1 MLRMDLINALELAAP
16 ALAVN
21 PHIPI
26 LTHFWFTG
34 KSVVAFNDRIG
45 IEVPLVTGL
54 MAFAAP
60 GELLLNMLKASR
72 AKEIT
77 VTLPAGPD
85 AGNVMVKAATARMLF
100 PFLPAT
106 DFLFEMPKLTN
117 TNNLSRE
124 FITAIKT
131 CLRPTTDKDSS
142 PEERGVTIIKQNDQ
156 LLFFSTDR
164 MTITHA
170 RIAPSSGAPK
180 WTAERIILPMLFCKQ
195 LIEITK
201 QAKSIRFELHTDH
214 IVVKADDAM
223 LYGQLIDQG
232 TSAPLNFIEA
242 YERFTHPIKKHS
254 MIEIPSKLNLIFDR
268 ATILAGDKFTSIYT
282 RDGKMFFKTQSENG
296 GEVVD
301 SIALKH
307 PEVIIKVKPK
317 QVKSNLKNFSRM
329 LFTNN
334 CIIMSNDV
342 GTHLI
347 SALVT

>member
-16 ALAVN
+16 ALAAT

-26 LTHFWFTG
+26 LAHFWFTG
-34 KSVVAFNDRIG
+34 KSVIAFNDRIG
-45 IEVPLVTGL
+45 IEVPLITGL

-72 AKEIT
+72 AKDVVI
-77 VTLPAGPD
+77 TLPAGPN
-85 AGNVMVKAATARMLF
+85 AGNVMVKAASARMLF

-106 DFLFEMPKLTN
+106 DFLFEMPKLKN
-117 TNNLSRE
+117 TSVLSRE
-124 FITAIKT
+124 FLTAIKI
-131 CLRPTTDKDSS
+131 CLRPTTDKDTS
-142 PEERGVTIIKQNDQ
+142 PEERGITIIKQGDR

-164 MTITHA
+164 VTITHA
-170 RIAPSSGAPK
+170 RTSSLK
-180 WTAERIILPMLFCKQ
+180 WTTDKKIILPMLFCKQ
-195 LIEITK
+195 LIELTK
-201 QAKSIRFELHTDH
+201 QAKSVLFELHTNH
-214 IVVKADDAM
+214 IMIKADNAM

-232 TSAPLNFIEA
+232 NSAPLEFIEA
-242 YERFTHPIKKHS
+242 YERFTHPIKKHA
-254 MIEIPSKLNLIFDR
+254 MIEIPSKLHLIFDR

-296 GEVVD
+296 GEIVD
-301 SIALKH
+301 SITLKH
-307 PEVIIKVKPK
+307 PDVIIKVKPK
-317 QVKSNLKNFSRM
+317 QVKNNLKNFSRL

-334 CIIMSNDV
+334 CIIMSNDA